1 MGGARR
7 CAIVVPKSIIPAGA
21 ASDRSAATPACSI
34 SANFTRQF
42 GRRDGSKMRWMM
54 LGLTILGFAM
64 AFVART
70 PGVLAIGLLLGFVG
84 LFGMVFSIASD
95 RIASRARPD
104 TAMLSIEALAALRAR
119 REAAAKAAAAARP
132 RAPTNTD
139 QRA

>member
-1 MGGARR
+1 
-7 CAIVVPKSIIPAGA
+7 
-21 ASDRSAATPACSI
+21 
-34 SANFTRQF
+34 
-42 GRRDGSKMRWMM
+42 MRWMM

-104 TAMLSIEALAALRAR
+104 TAMLSIEDLAALRAR
-119 REAAAKAAAAARP
+119 PRTRNSAPSHRAAPHHALCSAGAQNEAVAARD
-132 RAPTNTD
+132 A
-139 QRA
+139 

>member
-1 MGGARR
+1 
-7 CAIVVPKSIIPAGA
+7 
-21 ASDRSAATPACSI
+21 
-34 SANFTRQF
+34 
-42 GRRDGSKMRWMM
+42 MRWMM

-104 TAMLSIEALAALRAR
+104 TAMLSIEDLAALRAR
-119 REAAAKAAAAARP
+119 REAAAKAAAAAQP
-132 RAPTNTD
+132 RAPTNPE